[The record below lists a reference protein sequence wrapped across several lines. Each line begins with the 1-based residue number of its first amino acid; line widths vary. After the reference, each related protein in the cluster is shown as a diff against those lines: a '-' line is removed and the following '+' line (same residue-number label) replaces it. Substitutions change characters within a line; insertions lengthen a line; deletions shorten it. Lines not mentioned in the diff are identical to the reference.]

1 MFDEAACETCNNMV
15 YDEDEEAWF
24 CDMDMDEDDAVRL
37 LTGHYRQC
45 PYYQSDNEYEVV
57 AKQAK

>member
-1 MFDEAACETCNNMV
+1 MV